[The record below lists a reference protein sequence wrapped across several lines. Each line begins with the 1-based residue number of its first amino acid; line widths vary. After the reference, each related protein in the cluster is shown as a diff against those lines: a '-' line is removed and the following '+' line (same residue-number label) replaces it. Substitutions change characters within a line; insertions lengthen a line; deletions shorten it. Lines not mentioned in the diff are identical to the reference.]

1 MRVTRTIFAALIAAL
16 AATSPAQAQIL
27 WKTIDYSGAPLLT
40 LDPAFDIPMTGAT
53 PAEVRAVQTWHL
65 RSALNLAALQCQFEP
80 ALRVTDNYN
89 AMLGNHKAEL
99 AVTFTALTNYFK
111 RTKKPLRAAQ
121 SALDSFNTKIISS
134 YSTVRGQLGFCE
146 TAGRIGKRALFTPK
160 GSLGTL
166 AVERLQE
173 IRNSL
178 KPFGEQQ
185 FQPVMRTFRI
195 FTETPRMDAECW
207 DAKGKYV
214 AACGVSRWFVNGT
227 S

>member
-1 MRVTRTIFAALIAAL
+1 MRVTRPYL
-16 AATSPAQAQIL
+16 AAVLASLVVTTPAQAQIL
-27 WKTIDYSGAPLLT
+27 WKSIDYSGAPLEA
-40 LDPAFDIPMTGAT
+40 LDPTFDIAMPGAT
-53 PAEVRAVQTWHL
+53 VAEVRANHVWHL

-99 AVTFTALTNYFK
+99 ATTFATLTNYFK

-121 SALDSFNTKIISS
+121 SALDTFNTKIISS

-185 FQPVMRTFRI
+185 FQPIMRTFRI
-195 FTETPRMDAECW
+195 VTETPRMDPACW
-207 DAKGKYV
+207 DKNSYL
-214 AACGVSRWFVNGT
+214 AACGVARWFISVPH
-227 S
+227 